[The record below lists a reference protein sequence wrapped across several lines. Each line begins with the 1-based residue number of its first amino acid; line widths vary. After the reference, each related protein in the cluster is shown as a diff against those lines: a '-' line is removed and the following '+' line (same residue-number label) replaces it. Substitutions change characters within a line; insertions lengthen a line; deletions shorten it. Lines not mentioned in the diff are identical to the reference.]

1 MSAFESGADAS
12 LTSQQL
18 KRLTNKMA
26 ETKRLIKE
34 FEKTAL
40 REGAMDANALAA
52 AKKEYVSK
60 LNRFVQMKKD
70 AQAALVVREAE
81 RQSVRV

>member
-26 ETKRLIKE
+26 ETKRLIKS
-34 FEKTAL
+34 L
-40 REGAMDANALAA
+40 R
-52 AKKEYVSK
+52 
-60 LNRFVQMKKD
+60 R
-70 AQAALVVREAE
+70 R
-81 RQSVRV
+81 R

>member
-40 REGAMDANALAA
+40 REGAMD
-52 AKKEYVSK
+52 
-60 LNRFVQMKKD
+60 
-70 AQAALVVREAE
+70 E
-81 RQSVRV
+81 RVGGGEEGVRVQTE